1 MKVLFLISIFAAL
14 TFVSCKSE
22 SVDENNEDLFTV
34 PKDYAYIG
42 EVYGL
47 ELVRPQTS
55 DEYLGT
61 IGEETIRCRYSNK
74 NLVFM
79 VPEMEEGES
88 LVTIQLDDNTIDFN
102 LDIRK
107 VETIEDPKAY
117 LDQLIV
123 QNDLYI
129 EAVNAVRLE
138 QQLDSTSARF
148 GKVQQ
153 DADLWAK
160 VNMDSKNDIAAMSEE
175 DKQKLANFLAAN
187 SEWIASLDEGLLSDY
202 IKTKTS
208 TKAECKALIKAG
220 REEIKKGNFF
230 ASLGISIDAYW
241 CAIGTKKLSKLE
253 GDLEKV
259 IVIIQ
264 EFDGVSTIQNVVIRK
279 IDDAFKEIDDF
290 SLNELIAEDIED
302 AEKSKKGEQL
312 TFGNGDPTAIHLR
325 MKFVNIHA
333 MESNTASTLLNDF
346 KKTTDYFLGA
356 YPTFV
361 SESKLPLV
369 WRPTSVP
376 KSVTRLNNSF
386 LSIDKES
393 ISNKDIIL
401 VNTQYNG
408 DDWEVVFGN
417 DGDELEPEFT
427 FDVVYNDG
435 EVELRKKIN
444 GIIKKS
450 CDNTVSYG
458 SVTDA
463 RDGNRYKTVEIGSQT
478 WFAENLRYDQLGGI
492 PASIAT
498 PPIELYGQLYYGR
511 KLQSGWDNVC
521 PDGWHV
527 PSDDDWKQLEKH
539 IGMSQQEADK
549 FNTYDR
555 GMDIDAGVLLK
566 DCELWDGSNNYG
578 FSAVPSGWTYKDF
591 QESRSRVGTSAGYW
605 TSTEEGPSSANRQM
619 YRSISFG
626 EDGGIRRDSHH
637 EGYYMPVRCVTD

>member
-1 MKVLFLISIFAAL
+1 MRGLFLISICAVL

-22 SVDENNEDLFTV
+22 SIDENNEDLFTV

-160 VNMDSKNDIAAMSEE
+160 VNMDSKNDIAAMSDE

-208 TKAECKALIKAG
+208 TKEECKALIKAG

-230 ASLGISIDAYW
+230 ASLRKSIQAFY

-259 IVIIQ
+259 IVIVQ

-279 IDDAFKEIDDF
+279 INDAFQEIDDF

-312 TFGNGDPTAIHLR
+312 TFGNGEPTAIHLR

-369 WRPTSVP
+369 WRPTTEP

-427 FDVVYNDG
+427 FDIVYNDG
-435 EVELRKKIN
+435 HVELRKTIN

-463 RDGNRYKTVEIGSQT
+463 RDGNRYKTVEIGTQT
-478 WFAENLRYDQLGGI
+478 WFAENLRYVAIVGNF
-492 PASIAT
+492 PAST
-498 PPIELYGQLYYGR
+498 VSPYKELYGRLYTGSVTR
-511 KLQSGWDNVC
+511 DRSSVNVC
-521 PDGWHV
+521 PTGWHV
-527 PSDDDWKQLEKH
+527 PSDDEWKLLEKQ
-539 IGMSQQEADK
+539 IGMSQEEADK
-549 FNTYDR
+549 EDVYR
-555 GMDIDAGVLLK
+555 GSDINAGGLLK
-566 DCELWDGSNNYG
+566 DCEIWDGTNIFGLSL
-578 FSAVPSGWTYKDF
+578 VPSGWSYRGEDDKSGQDTRGY
-591 QESRSRVGTSAGYW
+591 YW
-605 TSTEEGPSSANRQM
+605 TSTETSASSIYPNRI
-619 YRSISFG
+619 YRQVGSG
-626 EDGGIRRDSHH
+626 TGIKRDTDMGSAS
-637 EGYYMPVRCVTD
+637 MAVRCVAD